1 MCERAVRMHAVSS
14 IQHTYSYQHSGGTFA
29 QQPETTN
36 EPAITQ
42 DLPETTHGQPPG
54 FDWQRRRFVGYL
66 QIECHTGWWDEL
78 GALRGVQR
86 AKLSVRERGCVFDF
100 LASRGGDLE
109 LLNFEP
115 TRLRIPS
122 VPYTKLSPS
131 FATFCSHKDRSK

>member
-1 MCERAVRMHAVSS
+1 M
-14 IQHTYSYQHSGGTFA
+14 
-29 QQPETTN
+29 
-36 EPAITQ
+36 
-42 DLPETTHGQPPG
+42 
-54 FDWQRRRFVGYL
+54 GYL

-109 LLNFEP
+109 LLNFKP

-122 VPYTKLSPS
+122 VPCTKLSSPHNERAQKVLLTKFPTKS
-131 FATFCSHKDRSK
+131 FHKTFTFFRNFLLP